1 MLLVFDIGNTNITVG
16 MYEGDKLKRT
26 YRLTTKM
33 RRTSD
38 EYGFMITDFLND
50 ANITSEDITQLRAS
64 RRFPWEMDVGVRLP
78 HGEQRP
84 RHEGQE
90 RVVFLTHF
98 EREFGLAVSTFFHT
112 FLEFF
117 GLQPHHLGA
126 GAIVQL
132 SGFVTLCEG
141 YLGVEPT
148 IDLWARFFSLKQQGP
163 SAGEFADC
171 GAAVISKRSG
181 ADFPKIPLE
190 DSAKKWQNSFF
201 YVCNLGAD
209 HINLPPFAIALPWAK
224 TN

>member
-1 MLLVFDIGNTNITVG
+1 MALPSGSWMGSNVST
-16 MYEGDKLKRT
+16 
-26 YRLTTKM
+26 
-33 RRTSD
+33 
-38 EYGFMITDFLND
+38 
-50 ANITSEDITQLRAS
+50 EDITQLRAT
-64 RRFPWEMDVGVRLP
+64 RRPPRETDVGVRLP
-78 HGEQRP
+78 RGEQRP
-84 RHEGQE
+84 RPEGQE

-98 EREFGLAVSTFFHT
+98 ERGFGLPASTIFCA

-201 YVCNLGAD
+201 YVRNLGVD
-209 HINLPPFAIALPWAK
+209 RINLPAFAIAPPRAK
-224 TN
+224 TNWATRPSARHRRSLISASG